1 MAEGYPVPTGE
12 AVIEIEVKRS
22 RFIGYAAPAAT
33 VEAARGFIESVRQRH
48 PDASHHVYA
57 FEVGHGA
64 SVTHGMSDDGE
75 PSGTAGRPALV
86 VVENHELG
94 DVVAVVVRYFGGTK
108 LGTGGLVRA
117 YTQAV
122 SVHKLHSNSNTLAA
136 FKESRFPV
144 GSSAKTILG
153 LFTRARARA
162 TLCC

>member
-75 PSGTAGRPALV
+75 PSGTAGRPMLAV
-86 VVENHELG
+86 VQGADLG
-94 DVVAVVVRYFGGTK
+94 DVVVVACGEMHSVAVVRTSGGRGGDRVYARHRAPLPGVR
-108 LGTGGLVRA
+108 
-117 YTQAV
+117 
-122 SVHKLHSNSNTLAA
+122 SC
-136 FKESRFPV
+136 
-144 GSSAKTILG
+144 
-153 LFTRARARA
+153 RARCRP
-162 TLCC
+162 